1 MTRKRVNT
9 DKMTLICYT
18 KYHIALSA
26 AGVREKKTLSD
37 AGKIML
43 FFPCGFPAL
52 LLLIC
57 LIYFASCSMAAA
69 SFRASSNIFS
79 FSLSPS
85 SICS

>member
-43 FFPCGFPAL
+43 FFHAVFPL
-52 LLLIC
+52 
-57 LIYFASCSMAAA
+57 F
-69 SFRASSNIFS
+69 FF
-79 FSLSPS
+79 
-85 SICS
+85 